1 MNQILAIA
9 DPVNA
14 SEPPFMRRL
23 RLRAQRRALWVRHR
37 GAVASD
43 LAYDEASIADDEVD
57 RILRHTDN
65 GARMEAFYA
74 DNADAREFTR
84 AIQRADLQARNDER
98 WLQLG
103 RMLALS
109 PYELD
114 LLSLLVAVEIDPM
127 LRRVYGY
134 LNDDAT
140 ACHATQWLAAGLFEW
155 PVAVRFTAES
165 AIVRWRVAQPLD
177 GIAAPWSLQAP
188 WVADADIVAWLSE
201 DEERDASSL
210 GPSLARAREA
220 PSICLYPAVLA
231 AMRNFIAAMS
241 SASAADGDPPPD
253 LEYELVGPPG
263 SGRRTLAIQLCAILG
278 RPMIVAD
285 AARLLGP
292 DTAPATA
299 IDNIVRATREA
310 RLSGATLFWHDADAI
325 DSKRWA
331 AWPTYCAGEL
341 MIFGASSPIRFRSH
355 DSAIS
360 RSFPLPPLDRAG
372 RLAAWAHHSG
382 LPMPDALAVRLL
394 TPAEIAKAARVAP
407 AGEAAIL
414 QVCQQTLRRASG
426 ELLSPLVCP
435 YTWDDIILP
444 TSLRQHLA
452 EFEEQARL
460 RWQVYEDWGFGRL
473 CPLGKGITAMFA
485 GPSGTG
491 KTMAAQ
497 VLAASLGMD
506 LYRIDLAGVVN
517 KYIGETE
524 KRLKQVFDD
533 CEHANVLLFFDE
545 ADALFG
551 QRTQVKDAHDRYA
564 NIEIDYLLQRME
576 QFDGIAILATN
587 RKNDIDAAFLR
598 RLRFLID
605 FLPPGPAERLKLW
618 QLSLL
623 PTAPDGTP
631 LLDTLDWDFLANKLT
646 MSGADI
652 KSAALGAAFL
662 ARSAGRRIG
671 MQHILYAARREMTK
685 RGVPLRPADWQ
696 E

>member
-1 MNQILAIA
+1 MNQAPAIA
-9 DPVNA
+9 DPVHYESA
-14 SEPPFMRRL
+14 FMQRL
-23 RLRAQRRALWVRHR
+23 RFRAQRRALWIHR
-37 GAVASD
+37 GAAASS
-43 LAYDEASIADDEVD
+43 LAYDGAAIAHDEVD
-57 RILRHTDN
+57 RILRRTDD
-65 GARMEAFYA
+65 GARTEAAFYA
-74 DNADAREFTR
+74 DDTEARQLTR
-84 AIQRADLQARNDER
+84 AIQQADLQARSDER
-98 WLQLG
+98 WLRLS
-103 RMLALS
+103 RTLALS
-109 PYELD
+109 PYEID

-140 ACHATQWLAAGLFEW
+140 ACHASQWLAACLFEW
-155 PVAVRFTAES
+155 PAAVRFTAES
-165 AIVRWRVAQPLD
+165 TIVRWRVARPAD
-177 GIAAPWSLQAP
+177 GFVSPWSVQAP
-188 WVADADIVAWLSE
+188 WVADPHIVAWLTE
-201 DEERDASSL
+201 DPARDAASL
-210 GPSLARAREA
+210 VPSLARAPEPPA
-220 PSICLYPAVLA
+220 VCLYPAVLA
-231 AMRNFIAAMS
+231 AMRAFIAAMGS
-241 SASAADGDPPPD
+241 TPGTHGDAALDF
-253 LEYELVGPPG
+253 ECELIGAPG
-263 SGRRTLAIQLCAILG
+263 SGKRTLAMQLCATSG
-278 RPMIVAD
+278 RPMFIAD

-292 DTAPATA
+292 DVPPATA
-299 IDNIVRATREA
+299 IDNSVRAARAA
-310 RLSGATLFWHDADAI
+310 RLSGAVLFWHDADAV
-325 DSKRWA
+325 DSKLRA
-331 AWPTYCAGEL
+331 TWPTYCAGDL
-341 MIFGASSPIRFRSH
+341 TIFGASSPTGLRSR
-355 DSAIS
+355 DSIIS
-360 RSFPLPPLDRAG
+360 RSFPLPPLDQAG
-372 RLAAWAHHSG
+372 RLAAWAQHSN
-382 LPMPDALAVRLL
+382 LPMPDAVAVRLL

-407 AGEAAIL
+407 AGDAAIL
-414 QVCQQTLRRASG
+414 HACQQTLRRTSG
-426 ELLSPLVCP
+426 ELLTPLICP

-444 TSLRQHLA
+444 PGLRQHLA

-460 RWQVYEDWGFGRL
+460 RWRVYEDWGFGRL
-473 CPLGKGITAMFA
+473 CPLGKGITALFA

-497 VLAASLGMD
+497 VIAASLGMD

-605 FLPPGPAERLKLW
+605 FLPPGPAERLRLW

-631 LLDTLDWDFLANKLT
+631 LLDTLDWDFLASKLT
-646 MSGADI
+646 MTGADI

-662 ARSAGRRIG
+662 ARAAGTRIG
-671 MQHILYAARREMTK
+671 MRHILYAARREMTK
-685 RGVPLRPADWQ
+685 RGVLLRPADWQ